1 MVRRSARGSLILIF
15 GQIISTVIAAVGSIL
30 VARFLGSTSYGE
42 VTLAIIPVN
51 IANLFRNIGVSAALV
66 KYIAQFRSEKKTA
79 DIRILIRAGVLLN
92 SVAGL
97 LLFLVTFL
105 LSGFLA
111 TNVFHQPELK
121 ILIEVASV
129 TLLAH
134 SLINTSHSTFV
145 GFERMEFRSLT
156 LVLLSILKS
165 LIAPVLVLLGYGVF
179 GAILGYTAPL
189 VVTGIIGTTIVAS
202 FFIKHNDLDGGK
214 LGYYQA
220 CKILLSYGYP
230 LFLSSL
236 FTGAL
241 TQMYN
246 FLMALYVDVSMIGNY
261 KAATNFYV
269 LIAFL
274 TVPIA
279 TVLFPLFSK
288 IDEGENSVLSLVFEN
303 SVKYAA
309 LVTVP
314 ITACLMVLAY
324 PVVRIIYGS
333 SYQYAPLLLQLY
345 IFNYLFVGIGGI
357 TVGNFL
363 NGQGKT
369 RITFLH
375 NLMNLCIGV
384 PLSIIL
390 IKSYGIVGILLTMII
405 APKPGFL
412 YALWWIKKNFGF
424 TFNWLSSVKIYISAG
439 IASFLTYYLLNTTN
453 FGDWVDLL
461 LGGGLFILTYSLL
474 VPLTGA
480 LERVDIQNLRNIMSA
495 WGPLAPLFNLF
506 LDLFERL
513 TREGKP
519 QKDDLKK

>member
-15 GQIISTVIAAVGSIL
+15 GQIISTVVAAVGSIL

-42 VTLAIIPVN
+42 VTIAIIPVN

-66 KYIAQFRSEKKTA
+66 KYIAQYRAEKRTA
-79 DIRILIRAGVLLN
+79 ETRILIRAGLLLN
-92 SVAGL
+92 SATGL
-97 LLFLVTFL
+97 LLSLVTFF

-111 TNVFHQPELK
+111 TNVFHRPELK
-121 ILIEVASV
+121 TLIEVASV
-129 TLLAH
+129 TLLAN

-145 GFERMEFRSLT
+145 GFERMEFRSLI
-156 LVLLSILKS
+156 LILQSILKS
-165 LIAPVLVLLGYGVF
+165 FIAPLLVLLGYGVF
-179 GAILGYTAPL
+179 GAILGYAAPL
-189 VVTGIIGTTIVAS
+189 VVTGIIGMTIVA
-202 FFIKHNDLDGGK
+202 FFFMKHNDSGRVM
-214 LGYYQA
+214 LGHYQA
-220 CKILLSYGYP
+220 CKILLIYGYP

-241 TQMYN
+241 TQLYN

-288 IDEGENSVLSLVFEN
+288 IDAGDNSVLSLVFEN

-324 PVVRIIYGS
+324 PLVRIIYGG
-333 SYQYAPLLLQLY
+333 SYQYAPFLLQLY
-345 IFNYLFVGIGGI
+345 IFNYLFVGIGNI

-375 NLMNLCIGV
+375 NLINLCIGV

-390 IKSYGIVGILLTMII
+390 IRSYGIVGLLLTMII
-405 APKPGFL
+405 ATKPGFL

-424 TFNWLSSVKIYISAG
+424 TFNLSSSAKIYVSAG
-439 IASFLTYYLLNTTN
+439 IASLLTHYLLTTTN

-461 LGGGLFILTYSLL
+461 LGGVLFILTYSLL
-474 VPLTGA
+474 LTLTGA
-480 LERVDIQNLRNIMSA
+480 LERVDIQNLRNIMSVL
-495 WGPLAPLFNLF
+495 GPLAPLFNLF

-513 TREGKP
+513 TREKES
-519 QKDDLKK
+519 QKDDLKQ

>member
-1 MVRRSARGSLILIF
+1 MVHRSARGSLILIL

-66 KYIAQFRSEKKTA
+66 KYIAQYRSEKNEA
-79 DIRILIRAGVLLN
+79 EIRILIRAGLLLN
-92 SVAGL
+92 SASGL
-97 LLFLVTFL
+97 LLSLVTFL

-111 TNVFHQPELK
+111 TKVFHQPELET
-121 ILIEVASV
+121 LIEIASV
-129 TLLAH
+129 TLLAQ
-134 SLINTSHSTFV
+134 SLINTSYSTFV
-145 GFERMEFRSLT
+145 GFERMEFRSMT
-156 LVLLSILKS
+156 LILQSILKS
-165 LIAPVLVLLGYGVF
+165 FIAPALVLLDYGVF
-179 GAILGYTAPL
+179 GAILGYTIPL
-189 VVTGIIGTTIVAS
+189 VVTGVIGVTIVAFGFMKYNGS
-202 FFIKHNDLDGGK
+202 GRAM
-214 LGYYQA
+214 LGHYQA
-220 CKILLSYGYP
+220 CKLLLGYGYP

-241 TQMYN
+241 TQLYN

-288 IDEGENSVLSLVFEN
+288 IDAGDNSLLSLVFKN

-314 ITACLMVLAY
+314 ITACLMVLSH

-333 SYQYAPLLLQLY
+333 SYQHAPLLLRLY
-345 IFNYLFVGIGGI
+345 IFNYLFVGMGNI

-369 RITFLH
+369 RITFLQ

-384 PLSIIL
+384 PLSIIM
-390 IKSYGIVGILLTMII
+390 IQSYGIVGILLTMII
-405 APKPGFL
+405 APKAGFFF
-412 YALWWIKKNFGF
+412 ALWWIRKNFGF
-424 TFNWLSSVKIYISAG
+424 TFNWVSSAKIYVSVG
-439 IASFLTYYLLNTTN
+439 VASLLAYSLLATTSL
-453 FGDWVDLL
+453 GDWVDLL
-461 LGGGLFILTYSLL
+461 LGGGLFILAYSLL

-480 LERVDIQNLRNIMSA
+480 LERDDIQNLRNITSA
-495 WGPLAPLFNLF
+495 MGPLAPLFNMF
-506 LDLFERL
+506 LSFFEKL
-513 TREGKP
+513 TKETRS
-519 QKDDLKK
+519 